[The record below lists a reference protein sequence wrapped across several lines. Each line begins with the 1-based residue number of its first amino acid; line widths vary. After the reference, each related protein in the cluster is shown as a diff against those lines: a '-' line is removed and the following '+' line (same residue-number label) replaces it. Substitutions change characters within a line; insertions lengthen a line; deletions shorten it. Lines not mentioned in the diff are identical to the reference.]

1 MPPCRSAD
9 TGERIVLAMYKTMG
23 TGAWRIIMRVRWKG
37 WRWGVE
43 EGGEVGFERWMG
55 HIQVA

>member
-1 MPPCRSAD
+1 VDEGVEVM
-9 TGERIVLAMYKTMG
+9 MK
-23 TGAWRIIMRVRWKG
+23 VRWKG